1 MVQLYKQEGIMDT
14 YDTILKRRSI
24 RKFTKKPIPRPL
36 IEKILNA
43 ARLSPTG
50 MNMQPLKF
58 YAIIDSTLLDK
69 IFPYTKYAGY
79 MPNGEC
85 SPSIEE
91 GPTAI
96 VLILTDLSI
105 RKSDDVAAGAAAMS
119 MILTAQNEGV
129 SSCWMMAI
137 DKNNICNI
145 CDIDQKKLSLH
156 SLISFGYPAMTS
168 RAEPMNYNMGVK
180 YYFDEEGTLC
190 VPKRHFED
198 VCKIL

>member
-1 MVQLYKQEGIMDT
+1 MVQLYKQEGKMDT

-36 IEKILNA
+36 IDKMLNA

-58 YAIIDSTLLDK
+58 YAIIDSNLLDK

-96 VLILTDLSI
+96 VLILNDLSI
-105 RKSDDVAAGAAAMS
+105 RKSDDTAAGAAAMS

-198 VCKIL
+198 VCKII

>member
-24 RKFTKKPIPRPL
+24 RKFTQKPIPRPL
-36 IEKILNA
+36 IEKMLNA

-50 MNMQPLKF
+50 MNMQPLRF
-58 YAIIDSTLLDK
+58 YVVTDKQLLDK

-79 MPNGEC
+79 MPDGEC
-85 SPSIEE
+85 SPSLEE

-96 VLILTDLSI
+96 ALILTDLSI
-105 RKSDDVAAGAAAMS
+105 RKSDDTAAGAAAMS

-145 CDIDQKKLSLH
+145 CGVDQKKLSLH

-168 RAEPMNYNMGVK
+168 RAEPMKYDKSVR